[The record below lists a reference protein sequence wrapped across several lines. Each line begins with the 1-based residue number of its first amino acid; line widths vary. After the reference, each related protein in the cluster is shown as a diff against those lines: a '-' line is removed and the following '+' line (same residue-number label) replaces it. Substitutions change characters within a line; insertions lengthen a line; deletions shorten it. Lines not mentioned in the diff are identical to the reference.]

1 MQTAGVALMSSR
13 LIRSVHLEIE
23 LRVPRAEALDRISRQ
38 IKDGEHIIRAG
49 PPTAERVSILM
60 RERAPWSEANR
71 QILYALFTT
80 SDIANRH
87 VTLTE
92 ATWLR
97 APSAE
102 EEIIFWMGSVRHE
115 IGQLHGVLQALQQI
129 PDAVAEGAQQQD
141 APDPASRGT
150 DVLVVHNGVAEAGA
164 LVASYLQTLGLTVSV
179 LEREEHGSAIM
190 ARLDDAAVG
199 FAAVLLAADATE
211 DSPTS
216 AEEPTEHTE
225 PSQEAV
231 FGLGYAL
238 GKLGEN
244 RVCALKVGDVA
255 EPSNMPGLHCVP
267 LDSDDAWK
275 FLLAKELRT
284 AGFAI
289 TVRAATR
296 GKTARK

>member
-1 MQTAGVALMSSR
+1 M
-13 LIRSVHLEIE
+13 EIE
-23 LRVPRAEALDRISRQ
+23 LRVPRAEALDRITRQ

-49 PPTAERVSILM
+49 PPTAERVSMLM
-60 RERAPWSEANR
+60 RDRAPWSEANR

-97 APSAE
+97 EPSFE

-115 IGQLHGVLQALQQI
+115 IGQLHGVLQALQQV
-129 PDAVAEGAQQQD
+129 PDAAADSPQQKD
-141 APDPASRGT
+141 APGPSSRGT
-150 DVLVVHNGVAEAGA
+150 DVLVVHNEVAEGGA
-164 LVASYLQTLGLTVSV
+164 LVASYLQSLGLTVSV
-179 LEREEHGSAIM
+179 LEREETGSGIM

-199 FAAVLLAADATE
+199 FAAVLLAADPTA

-216 AEEPTEHTE
+216 AEAPTEPTE
-225 PSQEAV
+225 PSRETV

-238 GKLGEN
+238 GKLGES

-255 EPSNMPGLHCVP
+255 EPSNMPGLHYVP

-289 TVRAATR
+289 TVRAAAR
-296 GKTARK
+296 GKAPRK